1 MLLIGGGQNQGA
13 EIVNSRAAA
22 NGMEYYMRGVGGSQ
36 QQQVGSNNMFLSGTG
51 KGGMQPTTSFTVGNK
66 QGTVLP
72 QLINNSEAAN
82 KNSQ

>member
-1 MLLIGGGQNQGA
+1 MLVGYMNTRSSLSGGGSSTYVRNQKK
-13 EIVNSRAAA
+13 
-22 NGMEYYMRGVGGSQ
+22 VGGSQ

-51 KGGMQPTTSFTVGNK
+51 KGGMQPATSFSLGNR
-66 QGTVLP
+66 QSTVLP